1 MFIEILI
8 LDSGET
14 CGRIDSLETLLSVGE
29 MSTVLWYWVL
39 HKFETDMTERLF

>member
-14 CGRIDSLETLLSVGE
+14 CGRIDSVEALFSVGE
-29 MSTVLWYWVL
+29 MSTVLWDWVL
-39 HKFETDMTERLF
+39 NKFETDVAQRLF